1 MKTLS
6 RYLGYALLVLLLLV
20 VGYGV
25 ANYRA
30 DRTVADLLAQY
41 GTPESKFL
49 AVDGLQVHYRDEGPR
64 ADTVPLVLIHG
75 TGASLLTWD
84 GWVSALKAKKRIV
97 RLDLPAYGLTGPN
110 TSDTYSGSYYADFL
124 ASFLTKAG
132 IRQCDVAGNSL
143 GGFVAWQFA
152 LAHPERVR
160 KLVLIDAAGYPLQSQ
175 SVPLAFQIA
184 RMPILKE
191 FVAYITPRSV
201 IEQSIKNVY
210 ADPTKVSD
218 QLIDQY
224 LNMTLRAGNRRA
236 FVSRINQKPDSLWQ
250 RIGQINTPTLVLWG
264 AEDRLIPISNAARFH
279 QDLPNDTL
287 VVLPKAGHVPMEE
300 APKQTAEIVWSFL
313 KTTAQKQP

>member
-1 MKTLS
+1 MKIL
-6 RYLGYALLVLLLLV
+6 RYLGYGLLAILLLI

-30 DRTVADLLAQY
+30 DRSVAELLREY

-64 ADTVPLVLIHG
+64 TDTVPLVLIHG

-84 GWVSALKAKKRIV
+84 GWVSALKAKKRII
-97 RLDLPAYGLTGPN
+97 RFDLPAYGLTGPN
-110 TSDTYSGSYYADFL
+110 ATGTYSGSYYTQFL
-124 ASFLTKAG
+124 ATFLTKAG
-132 IRQCDVAGNSL
+132 IRQCDLAGNSL

-152 LAHPERVR
+152 LAHPEWIR
-160 KLVLIDAAGYPLQSQ
+160 KLVLIDAAGYPLQSK

-224 LNMTLRAGNRRA
+224 LNMTLRAGNRQA

-250 RIGQINTPTLVLWG
+250 RIGQIKTPTLVLWG
-264 AEDRLIPISNAARFH
+264 AQDRLIPPVNATRFH
-279 QDLPNDTL
+279 QDLSNDTL
-287 VVLPKAGHVPMEE
+287 VVLPNAGHVPMEE
-300 APKQTAEIVWSFL
+300 SPTETAAIVQKFL
-313 KTTAQKQP
+313 ETTARKQP